1 MLSLPLPWGTSPDPE
16 TCRQKEPRQVS
27 APQPDSPQSVW
38 GPGTAGCRYLLLPP
52 QALELCAVV
61 PHPGRGK
68 SICTGCGGDS
78 RVPLKGGG
86 SIRSRWVCGRKKE
99 TFFLLSTTDDS
110 AYHALVLFYFFHMHT
125 PRPSSPSA
133 HLPPPNSYIRRHA
146 PYAALFPAHTHTF
159 IPVPFWFPLYS
170 WESLSSD
177 PGEVRGKS
185 PSKIGGAAPGGPRAG
200 GRNWS
205 FLFF

>member
-1 MLSLPLPWGTSPDPE
+1 MLRRFDLPWGTSPDPE

-27 APQPDSPQSVW
+27 ALQPDSLQSGW
-38 GPGTAGCRYLLLPP
+38 GPGTAGCRYLRLPP

-68 SICTGCGGDS
+68 SIYAGCGGDS

-99 TFFLLSTTDDS
+99 TFSFCQPPTTALTTLL
-110 AYHALVLFYFFHMHT
+110 LFYFFRMHT

-133 HLPPPNSYIRRHA
+133 HLSPQFFRTSGT
-146 PYAALFPAHTHTF
+146 THPKQLYSLL
-159 IPVPFWFPLYS
+159 IPTPSCTPEPFWFS
-170 WESLSSD
+170 Q
-177 PGEVRGKS
+177 
-185 PSKIGGAAPGGPRAG
+185 
-200 GRNWS
+200 
-205 FLFF
+205 